1 MEAQKH
7 PGCVHWLRHI
17 RRSELI
23 PVPGQDELRNPI
35 RWAIEYWLP
44 LLPVELVLY
53 YLIAEQSA
61 RR

>member
-7 PGCVHWLRHI
+7 PGRVHWLI

-23 PVPGQDELRNPI
+23 PVTGQDQLRNPI